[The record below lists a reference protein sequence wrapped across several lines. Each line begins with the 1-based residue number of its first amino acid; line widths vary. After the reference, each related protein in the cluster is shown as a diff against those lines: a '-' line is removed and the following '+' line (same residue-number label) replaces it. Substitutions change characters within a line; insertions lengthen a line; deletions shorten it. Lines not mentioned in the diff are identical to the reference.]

1 MLTHIKMR
9 LIVNKFRSF
18 SYKQQLSI
26 YSFMIIFIMIT
37 ISILYNITNTQLIE
51 RYNSVFEIYEDL
63 NAFYDVQGQAHDS
76 FKNYLYT
83 QSPKELEAFEEHMK
97 SSSKILQQIG
107 EEFVNAEMIW
117 RFDLLSNMLDSYKD
131 QAEKVKT
138 FVQIKDDAYQSAY
151 ASLLEI
157 NEMIIKTS
165 DDYYRIAAN
174 EIAQTRLIIN
184 KEENKVY
191 IFSIVIL
198 CMSVLGIVIYTRI
211 IFKNITNPIHRIV
224 KNIKE
229 IKHGSYDLSEISSI
243 SNEMNVLCIAL
254 HDLAD
259 MIQTNLITEKEKAML
274 ENCLLEKE
282 NENLKK
288 DEIAAV
294 NELKI
299 LQNQINPHFLFNTVN
314 LIYQKAYEEKAEQ
327 TVTLIEKMSECLR
340 YTLGQSARVSTLEME
355 IEFVRN
361 YIYMQNQR
369 FKNRI
374 IFELHIDEP
383 ITNIKIPGMIIE
395 PIIDNSIK
403 HGLNTT
409 LQDGLVSIY
418 ITQHNNYIN
427 ISVSDNGIG
436 MSNEALE
443 TLIMKDYQME
453 DGDENIGLHNL
464 SRRLHMFYSNKI
476 ILSVNSCEDCG
487 FETMLSLPIET

>member
-1 MLTHIKMR
+1 MYIHTKKR
-9 LIVNKFRSF
+9 STVNKFRSL

-26 YSFMIIFIMIT
+26 YSGVIIIIMVT
-37 ISILYNITNTQLIE
+37 ISILYNITNTQLIN
-51 RYNSVFEIYEDL
+51 RYNNVFEIYEDL
-63 NAFYDVQGQAHDS
+63 NAFYDIQGEAHDS

-83 QSPKELEAFEEHMK
+83 QSPKDLETYEERMK
-97 SSSKILQQIG
+97 EASTIIQEIG
-107 EEFVNAEMIW
+107 DEFVNAEMLW
-117 RFDLLSNMLDSYKD
+117 RFDLLSNMLDSYEE

-151 ASLLEI
+151 ANLLEI

-174 EIAQTRLIIN
+174 EIAHTRQTIN
-184 KEENKVY
+184 QEESMVY
-191 IFSIVIL
+191 GLSIVIV
-198 CMSVLGIVIYTRI
+198 CISVMGIVVYTRM

-224 KNIKE
+224 NNIKE

-259 MIQTNLITEKEKAML
+259 MIQTNLITEKEKAIL
-274 ENCLLEKE
+274 ENRLLEKE

-294 NELKI
+294 NELKV

-314 LIYQKAYEEKAEQ
+314 LIYQKANEENADQ
-327 TVTLIEKMSECLR
+327 TVSLIEKMSECLR
-340 YTLGQSARVSTLEME
+340 YTLGQSARVSTLETE

-369 FKNRI
+369 FQNRI
-374 IFELHIDEP
+374 VFELHIDEP
-383 ITNIKIPGMIIE
+383 LTNIKIPGMIIE

-403 HGLNTT
+403 HGLNMT

-418 ITQHNNYIN
+418 ITQRDNFIH
-427 ISVSDNGIG
+427 ISVSDNGVG

-443 TLIMKDYQME
+443 ALIMNDYRME

-464 SRRLHMFYSNKI
+464 SRRLHMFFSNKV

-487 FETMLSLPIET
+487 FETMMSLPIET